1 MGAGAAQILSFPA
14 IRPIGDRRSCR
25 RYFFTAENSTVNLI
39 GRPQCAVR
47 PAGIQRLLLRR
58 QICRAADAG
67 GPSPSEGHD
76 DDKWNSTL
84 GKVSA
89 CIQPV
94 LDFAMANFLPIAL
107 LSGISFGLANPSPG
121 CLAHKYSLSKF
132 STFGIFLISGL
143 MLRDA
148 EIASA
153 KEAWPVGLFGV
164 VSILVFTPLASQLV
178 LKLQLTPQEFVTG
191 LAIFCCMPT
200 TLSSGVALTQLVG
213 GNSALA
219 LAMTVI
225 SNLMGI
231 MIVPFTLSN
240 FIAAG
245 TGVSV
250 PSRQLFRSLFLRLLL
265 PLILGK
271 GIRSSIGGVAK
282 YVDRNRQLFP
292 MLSAVLLS
300 LVPWIQVSR
309 SRSLLLMVKPTTFLV
324 AIGMAAV
331 IHLAFLLW
339 NTLAIQ
345 GLNIAFGND
354 KLVFAKKENARA
366 VILVASQ
373 KTLPVMVAVVEQLG
387 GAMGEAGLLV
397 LPCVAAHIN
406 QIIIDSVLVNYWLRK
421 DRINKESKGA

>member
-47 PAGIQRLLLRR
+47 PAGIERLLSRR
-58 QICRAADAG
+58 QICRAADG
-67 GPSPSEGHD
+67 EGPSPITRWTDLILLEYIHSYFQSEGHD

-89 CIQPV
+89 CIQPM

-225 SNLMGI
+225 SNLIGI

-250 PSRQLFRSLFLRLLL
+250 PSRQLCRSLFFRLLL

-300 LVPWIQVSR
+300 LV
-309 SRSLLLMVKPTTFLV
+309 
-324 AIGMAAV
+324 
-331 IHLAFLLW
+331 
-339 NTLAIQ
+339 
-345 GLNIAFGND
+345 
-354 KLVFAKKENARA
+354 
-366 VILVASQ
+366 
-373 KTLPVMVAVVEQLG
+373 
-387 GAMGEAGLLV
+387 
-397 LPCVAAHIN
+397 
-406 QIIIDSVLVNYWLRK
+406 
-421 DRINKESKGA
+421 ESKPLDLYRESSNMET

>member
-1 MGAGAAQILSFPA
+1 MGTGAAQLWSFPA
-14 IRPIGDRRSCR
+14 IRPIGGRRCCR
-25 RYFFTAENSTVNLI
+25 RFFLTGEIPTFKFI
-39 GRPQCAVR
+39 GRPQFAVR
-47 PAGIQRLLLRR
+47 QTGIDGYLSRR
-58 QICRAADAG
+58 HICRAGDAE
-67 GPSPSEGHD
+67 GPSPSEADSG
-76 DDKWNSTL
+76 DKWNLTL
-84 GKVSA
+84 ENVSA
-89 CIQPV
+89 CMQPV
-94 LDFAMANFLPIAL
+94 LDFAVANFLPIAL
-107 LSGISFGLANPSPG
+107 LSGISFGLSNPGPG

-148 EIASA
+148 EIAAA
-153 KEAWPVGLFGV
+153 KEAWPAGLFGV
-164 VSILVFTPLASQLV
+164 VSILFFTPLASQLV

-213 GNSALA
+213 GNAALA
-219 LAMTVI
+219 LSMTVI
-225 SNLMGI
+225 SNLIGI

-240 FIAAG
+240 FLAAG

-250 PSRQLFRSLFLRLLL
+250 PSGQLFRSLILSLLL

-271 GIRSSIGGVAK
+271 AIRNSIVGVAK
-282 YVDRNRQLFP
+282 FVDQNRQLFP
-292 MLSAVLLS
+292 ILSAVLLS
-300 LVPWIQVSR
+300 LVPWIQISK
-309 SRSLLLMVKPTTFLV
+309 SRSLLLMVKPTIFLV
-324 AIGMAAV
+324 AVGMAAL

-339 NTLAIQ
+339 NALAIQ

-354 KLVFAKKENARA
+354 ESVFTKKENARA

-406 QIIIDSVLVNYWLRK
+406 QIIIDSFLVNYWLRG
-421 DRINKESKGA
+421 DGINKESRKA

>member
-1 MGAGAAQILSFPA
+1 MGTGAAQLWSFPA
-14 IRPIGDRRSCR
+14 IRPIGGRRCCR
-25 RYFFTAENSTVNLI
+25 RFFLTGEIPTFKFI
-39 GRPQCAVR
+39 GRPQFAVR
-47 PAGIQRLLLRR
+47 QTGIDGYLSRR
-58 QICRAADAG
+58 HICRAGDAE
-67 GPSPSEGHD
+67 GPSPSEADSG
-76 DDKWNSTL
+76 DKWNLTL
-84 GKVSA
+84 ENVSA
-89 CIQPV
+89 CMQPV
-94 LDFAMANFLPIAL
+94 LDFAVANFLPIAL
-107 LSGISFGLANPSPG
+107 LSGISFGLSNPGPG

-148 EIASA
+148 EIAAA
-153 KEAWPVGLFGV
+153 KEAWPAGLFGV
-164 VSILVFTPLASQLV
+164 VSILFFTPLASQLV

-213 GNSALA
+213 GNAALA
-219 LAMTVI
+219 LSMTVI
-225 SNLMGI
+225 SNLIGI

-240 FIAAG
+240 FLAAG

-250 PSRQLFRSLFLRLLL
+250 PSGQLFRSLILSLLL

-271 GIRSSIGGVAK
+271 
-282 YVDRNRQLFP
+282 
-292 MLSAVLLS
+292 
-300 LVPWIQVSR
+300 VPWIQISK
-309 SRSLLLMVKPTTFLV
+309 SRSLLLMVKPTIFLV
-324 AIGMAAV
+324 AVGMAAL

-339 NTLAIQ
+339 NALAIQ

-354 KLVFAKKENARA
+354 ESVFTKKENARA

-406 QIIIDSVLVNYWLRK
+406 QIIIDSFLVNYWLRG
-421 DRINKESKGA
+421 DGINKESRKA